1 MASENIAAKTPVA
14 DYLADFAEN
23 PDLLISS
30 AVDIL
35 DGLRIVAATGGA
47 AEGYQVMDRTV
58 PGSLTLAIA
67 MLERAQALQA
77 QNNVQK
83 GA

>member
-14 DYLADFAEN
+14 DYLADFAES

-58 PGSLTLAIA
+58 PGSLTLAVA
-67 MLERAQALQA
+67 FLERAQGLYEQNYAL
-77 QNNVQK
+77 K
-83 GA
+83 GN